1 MNPMIVLLVP
11 CMMISLFATS
21 NTIDRFD
28 KNSAFAMAV
37 YGAIL
42 GYMELV
48 WLQKHC
54 LRYALVLRPV
64 VPSSIGTIQWQC
76 S

>member
-21 NTIDRFD
+21 NTIDSFD

-42 GYMELV
+42 GYMEL
-48 WLQKHC
+48 
-54 LRYALVLRPV
+54 A
-64 VPSSIGTIQWQC
+64 
-76 S
+76 